1 MKPLEFTCINESGA
15 VIPTELLRV
24 CAETVIGTELA
35 QREAEVAVLICG
47 DDAMR
52 KFNRQYRGDNA
63 VTDVLCFN
71 LEEGGTGTLERLA
84 CDIIIDINQLDRQRG
99 TKTLET
105 ELIEVLTHGLL
116 HACGYDHIRPGD
128 LVQMS
133 AREIYYKQLRE
144 GAQQRG

>member
-1 MKPLEFTCINESGA
+1 MTPLEFNCINESG
-15 VIPTELLRV
+15 VDIPSEPLRG
-24 CAETVIGTELA
+24 CAETIIGTEIP
-35 QREAEVAVLICG
+35 QREAQVTVLICG
-47 DDAMR
+47 DDSMR
-52 KFNRQYRGDNA
+52 KYNRQYRGDNA

-71 LEEGGTGTLERLA
+71 LEEGGTGTLGGLA

-99 TKTLET
+99 NKTLET

-128 LVQMS
+128 LVRMS
-133 AREIYYKQLRE
+133 AREFYYKQLRE